1 LVPDKT
7 AARPSTSIAYT
18 LHALADMLAA
28 AGLTHPEELG
38 PHHLVRRVSATE
50 IRLFS
55 DLHVF
60 LQPGELLTGHCEHAF
75 YRRNWDLARTDSF
88 DRLS

>member
-1 LVPDKT
+1 MRSAT
-7 AARPSTSIAYT
+7 AMIQMPAVST
-18 LHALADMLAA
+18 
-28 AGLTHPEELG
+28 
-38 PHHLVRRVSATE
+38 TE

-60 LQPGELLTGHCEHAF
+60 LEPGELTDGRCQHSF

-88 DRLS
+88 DRAA

>member
-1 LVPDKT
+1 MLLLLLC
-7 AARPSTSIAYT
+7 RYN
-18 LHALADMLAA
+18 ADMLAA
-28 AGLTHPEELG
+28 AGLSHPSELG
-38 PHHLVRRVSATE
+38 PHHLVRRVSTTE

-60 LQPGELLTGHCEHAF
+60 LEPGELTDGRCQHSF

-88 DRLS
+88 DRAA